1 MKYHGYL
8 IKKTHTD
15 LGEDDARLNFTY
27 HIYKDNVFKAS
38 ALTLGTAKE
47 FIDNG
52 EDDNYL

>member
-8 IKKTHTD
+8 IKKTPTD

-27 HIYKDNVFKAS
+27 HIYKDNVFKAN